1 MKTISSF
8 IIMLIISVVFFTRGL
23 VAQVTVEGCT
33 GTGNGTYT
41 SLTNTGGAFSAIN
54 GGVQSGANIVITIT
68 SDITNESGANSLNAG
83 AWTTLMVIPSGAR
96 TISGTVNAPLIN
108 LNGADFVTF
117 NGLNVGGN
125 SLTISNLSKV
135 ATSGTSTI
143 RFINDATNN
152 TITNCTILGS
162 ASVPL
167 GTNGG
172 NIFIS
177 TAAAGGTGNDNITI
191 SNCNIGPAGNY
202 LPSKLIYGNGTA
214 TSSAIANSNIVI
226 NNCNMYDFFLTSG
239 CAAVYA
245 SNGNTDWT
253 ILNNRIYQ
261 SSERTFTSSGTMYGI
276 YFSNSTYGNNVQI
289 TGNTIGYASSSG
301 TGTLT
306 LNGGSVAGA
315 FLGISLSAMPAA
327 ENTCNINSNIIS
339 DISLTSSTGAFCG
352 INNESVTG
360 SNTININSNQIKN
373 AVILTSS
380 GDVTG
385 IYAGGNSS
393 TINCNANLIDNINRD
408 AAGKFYGIKYYT
420 PNTAT
425 FNGNTIRNLLTSSTC
440 STAGFYGIYSGNAAV
455 NENIIGNNI
464 YNLTSN
470 STEAQYICAVNCG
483 TAAGTKT
490 VKNNKIYNISAGGG
504 ARIYGINVLNGSVV
518 EISGNDVYSI
528 SGTLY
533 LYGIY
538 ANASA
543 SNCDIFKNRIHNLS
557 SSNTSTLTTINGIS
571 GANAVTMNIFNN
583 YIYDLT
589 ATASNYGYSI
599 TGLNLYSGTNVNLFY
614 NTVYLN
620 AVSSGTTFGSYCIYA
635 KTTYNLDMRNNILVN
650 LSTAN
655 GSANTC
661 VYYREGTNLTTY
673 SANSNNNC
681 FYAGIPGT
689 KNLIFFDGSSS
700 NRCSTIAQY
709 KSLTGLAPRDAAS
722 FSENPPFV
730 DVSSALFDLHLQ
742 TGAFTQCE
750 SGGTPVTVPISITED
765 FDGNTRNES
774 APDVGADEGSFT
786 ASTVW
791 LGITSNAWNTVT
803 NWGTGTSIPS
813 SSQNVL
819 INKTGT
825 YNPVISSPVTM
836 AGLFI
841 KENNTLTLNA
851 SQTLTVNGNFTNKGT
866 YTDNGGTAVFSG
878 SSLQNIGG
886 SGQTAFNNLSV
897 NNSSGVRLGSNISVN
912 GNLNLINS
920 ILDLNHFNIALGTT
934 GMLSE
939 TGTGNLIQSEM
950 SAPYGT
956 ISASRNLNAPS
967 GADVAG
973 LGVRITSAANLG
985 NTTIIRGVERK
996 ESNGNLAI
1004 ARYYDISPSNNTG
1017 LNATVVYCY
1026 NPSELGGGI
1035 SESNLV
1041 IFKSTDNGS
1050 TWTQIAGLL
1059 NTDNKTIT
1067 VSGVND
1073 FSIWTFGDKNA
1084 PLPVELISFTA
1095 NVNARN
1101 IALNWTTTSEK
1112 NNSGFEIQ
1120 KQYQISGDKYSEWKK
1135 VSFIPGKGN
1144 SNTPVNYIFED
1155 KKLDYGKY
1163 HYRLKQI
1170 DFNGNYGY
1178 FELKSELE
1186 VGLPLKFSLSQNYPN
1201 PFNPA
1206 TKIDF
1211 DLPFDCKVNIVIY
1224 DLTGREVKTLVNESR
1239 SAGFYTEQFDASV
1252 LSSGIYFYRLIAK
1265 SKDGDFAA
1273 TKRMILIR

>member
-1 MKTISSF
+1 MKTIYSF
-8 IIMLIISVVFFTRGL
+8 IIKLIISVVLFANSSE
-23 VAQVTVEGCT
+23 AQVTVTGCT

-68 SDITNESGANSLNAG
+68 SDITDELGEKSLNAG
-83 AWTTLMVIPSGAR
+83 AWTTLIIVPSGAR
-96 TISGTVNAPLIN
+96 TISGTVAGAPMIN
-108 LNGADFVTF
+108 LYGADNVTF
-117 NGLNVGGN
+117 NGLNTRGN
-125 SLTISNLSKV
+125 FLTISNLSKS

-143 RFINDATNN
+143 RFTNDATNN

-162 ASVPL
+162 ASVPP

-202 LPSKLIYGNGTA
+202 LPSKLIYGNGTT

-239 CAAVYA
+239 CAAIYTTT
-245 SNGNTDWT
+245 GNTDWSIT
-253 ILNNRIYQ
+253 NNRIYQ
-261 SSERTFTSSGTMYGI
+261 TAARTFTATGTMYGI
-276 YFSNSTYGNNVQI
+276 YFSNSTYGNNIQI
-289 TGNTIGYASSSG
+289 TGNIIGYASSTG

-306 LNGGSVAGA
+306 LNGGCVAGA
-315 FLGISLSAMPAA
+315 FLGISLSAMAAA

-339 DISLTSSTGAFCG
+339 DISLTSSTGSFCG
-352 INNESVTG
+352 ISNATG
-360 SNTININSNQIKN
+360 TSSNTINMNSNQIKN

-380 GDVTG
+380 GEVTG
-385 IYAGGNSS
+385 IFAGGNAN
-393 TINCNANLIDNINRD
+393 TVNCNENIIENISRD
-408 AAGKFYGIKYYT
+408 AAGNFNGIKYYT

-425 FNGNTIRNLLTSSTC
+425 FNGNTIRNLSSYSTC

-464 YNLTSN
+464 YNLSSN
-470 STEAQYICAVNCG
+470 STEAQFICAVRCG
-483 TAAGTKT
+483 YGLGTKT
-490 VKNNKIYNISAGGG
+490 IQNNNINNISAGGG
-504 ARIYGINVLNGSVV
+504 ATIYGINVSNGSVV

-533 LYGIY
+533 LHGIC

-557 SSNTSTLTTINGIS
+557 SSNSSTTTTINGIS

-583 YIYDLT
+583 YIFDLK

-599 TGLNLYSGTNVNLFY
+599 TCLNINSGTNVNLFY

-620 AVSSGTTFGSYCIYA
+620 AVSSGTTFGTYCLYA

-650 LSTAN
+650 MSTAN
-655 GSANTC
+655 GNAKTC

-681 FYAGIPGT
+681 FYAGIPET

-709 KSLTGLAPRDAAS
+709 KSLTGLSPRDSAS
-722 FSENPPFV
+722 FSEFPPFV
-730 DVSSALFDLHLQ
+730 DVSSATSDLHLQ
-742 TGAFTQCE
+742 AGAFTQCE
-750 SGGTPVTVPISITED
+750 SGGTPVSSPISITD
-765 FDGNTRNES
+765 DYDGNLRNES
-774 APDVGADEGSFT
+774 TPDVGADEGSFT
-786 ASTVW
+786 ASAVW
-791 LGITSNAWNTVT
+791 LGITSNAWNTVA

-841 KENNTLTLNA
+841 NENNTLTLNA
-851 SQTLTVNGNFTNKGT
+851 SQTLTVNGNFTNIGT
-866 YTDNGGTAVFSG
+866 YTDNGGTALFSG

-886 SGQTAFNNLSV
+886 TGQTAFNNLSV
-897 NNSSGVRLGSNISVN
+897 NNSSGVRLGSNVSVN
-912 GNLNLINS
+912 GTLNLINS

-934 GMLSE
+934 GALSE

-956 ISASRNLNAPS
+956 ISATRNLNAPS

-973 LGVRITSAANLG
+973 LGVRITSSANLG
-985 NTTIIRGVERK
+985 STTIIRGVERK

-1004 ARYYDISPSNNTG
+1004 ARYYDI
-1017 LNATVVYCY
+1017 
-1026 NPSELGGGI
+1026 
-1035 SESNLV
+1035 
-1041 IFKSTDNGS
+1041 
-1050 TWTQIAGLL
+1050 
-1059 NTDNKTIT
+1059 
-1067 VSGVND
+1067 
-1073 FSIWTFGDKNA
+1073 
-1084 PLPVELISFTA
+1084 
-1095 NVNARN
+1095 
-1101 IALNWTTTSEK
+1101 
-1112 NNSGFEIQ
+1112 
-1120 KQYQISGDKYSEWKK
+1120 
-1135 VSFIPGKGN
+1135 
-1144 SNTPVNYIFED
+1144 
-1155 KKLDYGKY
+1155 
-1163 HYRLKQI
+1163 
-1170 DFNGNYGY
+1170 
-1178 FELKSELE
+1178 
-1186 VGLPLKFSLSQNYPN
+1186 
-1201 PFNPA
+1201 
-1206 TKIDF
+1206 
-1211 DLPFDCKVNIVIY
+1211 
-1224 DLTGREVKTLVNESR
+1224 
-1239 SAGFYTEQFDASV
+1239 
-1252 LSSGIYFYRLIAK
+1252 
-1265 SKDGDFAA
+1265 
-1273 TKRMILIR
+1273 